1 MIEVQIEGIEIFD
14 QLKNS
19 DKQLEKALYFAKNR
33 ALNTVKTELARGV
46 PKKYDTKQKTIR
58 DRTRVNK
65 NTGEV
70 SVTGS
75 PIRLFKFRVTPTSP
89 RKQLVTASV
98 KRAKKSLPHA
108 FVAQMSNGHIGIFE
122 RSKEKERYPIRQ
134 LYSVSAAQM
143 AGNEEVLEGAMERAS
158 IVFDE
163 RLSHE
168 IGRLLND

>member
-14 QLKNS
+14 QLKNA

-89 RKQLVTASV
+89 KRQLVTASV
-98 KRAKKSLPHA
+98 KRASKSLPYA
-108 FVAQMSNGHIGIFE
+108 IVQRMGNGTTGVFE
-122 RSKEKERYPIRQ
+122 RVGKSRYPIRQ
-134 LYSVSAAQM
+134 LYTVSAPQM

-168 IGRLLND
+168 IGRLLDD

>member
-1 MIEVQIEGIEIFD
+1 MIEVEIEGIEIFD

-46 PKKYDTKQKTIR
+46 PKRYDTKQKTIR

-98 KRAKKSLPHA
+98 KRASKSLPNA
-108 FVAQMSNGHIGIFE
+108 FVQQMRNGTIGVFE
-122 RSKEKERYPIRQ
+122 RVGKSRYPIRQ
-134 LYSVSAAQM
+134 LYSVSAPQM
-143 AGNEEVLEGAMERAS
+143 AGNEEVLEGAMERVS

-168 IGRLLND
+168 IGRLLDD

>member
-70 SVTGS
+70 SVKGS

-98 KRAKKSLPHA
+98 KRASKSLPNA
-108 FVAQMSNGHIGIFE
+108 FVQQMRNGTIGVFE
-122 RSKEKERYPIRQ
+122 RVGKSRYPIRQ
-134 LYSVSAAQM
+134 LYSVSAPQM

-158 IVFDE
+158 IIFDE

-168 IGRLLND
+168 IGRLLDD

>member
-98 KRAKKSLPHA
+98 KRASKSLPNA
-108 FVAQMSNGHIGIFE
+108 FVQQMRNGTIGVFE
-122 RSKEKERYPIRQ
+122 RVGKSRYPIRQ
-134 LYSVSAAQM
+134 LYSVSAPQM
-143 AGNEEVLEGAMERAS
+143 AGNEEVLEAAMERAS

-168 IGRLLND
+168 IGRLLDD

>member
-14 QLKNS
+14 QLKKA

-33 ALNTVKTELARGV
+33 ALNTVKTELAREV
-46 PKKYDTKQKTIR
+46 PKKYDTKQKIIR

-89 RKQLVTASV
+89 KRQLVTASV
-98 KRAKKSLPHA
+98 KRARKSLPNA
-108 FVAQMSNGHIGIFE
+108 FVQRMGNGTTGVFE
-122 RSKEKERYPIRQ
+122 RVGKSRYPIRQ
-134 LYSVSAAQM
+134 LYTVSAPQM

-168 IGRLLND
+168 IGRLLDD

>member
-46 PKKYDTKQKTIR
+46 PKRYDTKQKTIR

-98 KRAKKSLPHA
+98 KRASKSLPNA
-108 FVAQMSNGHIGIFE
+108 FVQQMRNGTIGVFE
-122 RSKEKERYPIRQ
+122 RVGKSRYPIRQ
-134 LYSVSAAQM
+134 LYTVSAPQM
-143 AGNEEVLEGAMERAS
+143 AGNEEVLEGAIERAS

-168 IGRLLND
+168 IGRLLDD

>member
-14 QLKNS
+14 QLQNS

-70 SVTGS
+70 SVKGS

-89 RKQLVTASV
+89 RRQLVTASV
-98 KRAKKSLPHA
+98 KRASKSLPHA

-122 RSKEKERYPIRQ
+122 RVGKSRYPIRQ
-134 LYSVSAAQM
+134 LYSVSAPQM

-168 IGRLLND
+168 IGRLLDD

>member
-46 PKKYDTKQKTIR
+46 PKRYDTKQKTIR

-89 RKQLVTASV
+89 RRQLVTASV
-98 KRAKKSLPHA
+98 KRARKSLPHA

-122 RSKEKERYPIRQ
+122 RVGKSRYPIRQ
-134 LYSVSAAQM
+134 LYSVSAPQM

-168 IGRLLND
+168 IGRLLDD